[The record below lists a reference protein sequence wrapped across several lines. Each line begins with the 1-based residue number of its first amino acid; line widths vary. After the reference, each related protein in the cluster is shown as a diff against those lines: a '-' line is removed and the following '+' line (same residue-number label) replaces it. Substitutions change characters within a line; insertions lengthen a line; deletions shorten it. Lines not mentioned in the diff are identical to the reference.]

1 MNGSKLAV
9 RILADNP
16 NHHLWCNNGTWWL
29 HYTRHEPDYTKS
41 RVRESLHTGNVEVA
55 RQRRDGRLRELQEVP
70 SLMLVRESA
79 SSRYALA
86 A

>member
-9 RILADNP
+9 RIAADNP

-29 HYTRHEPDYTKS
+29 YYTRHDAGYTKC
-41 RVRESLHTGNVEVA
+41 RVRESLRTGNVEVA
-55 RQRRDGRLRELQEVP
+55 RQLRDRRLRELQAETP
-70 SLMLVRESA
+70 FMQVRESA
-79 SSRYALA
+79 SFRYALA